1 MSSKRTSSVAAL
13 GSISP
18 AKKRIAV
25 PKSPKTVIQ
34 DASAALVDAIKN
46 AEEDIAHKQAQA
58 AKQREIELRPET
70 QEAERKAASIP
81 YVYLVQEMQFMNNE
95 MLDIEIEGV
104 FTTLEEANKC
114 VRNHCYYHAE
124 RDDPDADFDEGMS
137 ADGGIWYD
145 YKDDKGNGSEVKVL
159 KKEVK
164 GLGSEKVN
172 NWGRDIGVPC
182 PPKTDSEAE
191 DSYDSEDSCR
201 RYDWIPREDRFYNK

>member
-1 MSSKRTSSVAAL
+1 MSSKRNGSVATL
-13 GSISP
+13 GPISP

-46 AEEDIAHKQAQA
+46 AEKDIADKQAQA

-70 QEAERKAASIP
+70 QEERRKAASIS
-81 YVYLVQEMQFMNNE
+81 YVYLVQDMQFMDNE
-95 MLDIEIEGV
+95 MLDIEIQEV

-114 VRNHCYYHAE
+114 VRNHCYYYAE

-145 YKDDKGNGSEVKVL
+145 YKDDEVNGSEVKVL

-164 GLGSEKVN
+164 GPGSEEVN
-172 NWGRDIGVPC
+172 DWGRDIGVPC
-182 PPKTDSEAE
+182 PPKTDSEA
-191 DSYDSEDSCR
+191 
-201 RYDWIPREDRFYNK
+201 

>member
-1 MSSKRTSSVAAL
+1 MSTWYRTSS
-13 GSISP
+13 SWIT
-18 AKKRIAV
+18 KC
-25 PKSPKTVIQ
+25 
-34 DASAALVDAIKN
+34 
-46 AEEDIAHKQAQA
+46 
-58 AKQREIELRPET
+58 
-70 QEAERKAASIP
+70 
-81 YVYLVQEMQFMNNE
+81 
-95 MLDIEIEGV
+95 DIEIEGV

-114 VRNHCYYHAE
+114 VRNHCYYYAE

-164 GLGSEKVN
+164 GPGSEKVN

-182 PPKTDSEAE
+182 PSRTDSEAE

-201 RYDWIPREDRFYNK
+201 RYDWIPPEDRFYNK